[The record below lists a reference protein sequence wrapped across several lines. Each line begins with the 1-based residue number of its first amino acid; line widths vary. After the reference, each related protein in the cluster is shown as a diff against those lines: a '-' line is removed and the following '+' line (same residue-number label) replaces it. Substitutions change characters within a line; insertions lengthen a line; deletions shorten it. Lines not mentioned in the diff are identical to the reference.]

1 MEGQKQAERREKEQ
15 ERKCDRTIREG
26 EMVKEAERRRE
37 IANREHPP
45 GQLGGLGLHEELHP
59 E

>member
-45 GQLGGLGLHEELHP
+45 SQLSGLGLHEELHP

>member
-15 ERKCDRTIREG
+15 ERRMIREG
-26 EMVKEAERRRE
+26 EMANTERRRE